1 MKNTLALA
9 AVLGV
14 GAAAY
19 LATDTAS
26 HTATGEGLR
35 PGAQPALARA
45 PSRLPDDAPPAATT
59 ATADGNSEVVLNVR
73 VRKDRNCNVALN
85 DYVTTAGEVFSAYSC
100 TPRTPQPPHPYA
112 HYDNGSL
119 EVLAYA
125 DPEAAALLGRRLA
138 ASDRDKSY
146 EMLVRA
152 AALDGK
158 VGHLAWLADQAYST
172 VRIDG
177 ALQVDN
183 VKRRYELA
191 ALAARLG
198 GDPSASQFLRD
209 TLVDAGVNAHGIDRL
224 DARVDQLLEAVHDI
238 QRAVYGEIRY
248 GGQTDA

>member
-1 MKNTLALA
+1 MKKTIAFAAALA
-9 AVLGV
+9 V
-14 GAAAY
+14 GTAAY
-19 LATDTAS
+19 LYTDPPSRFAPADDLSPTARSSAAGEPPRVTEIATSAS
-26 HTATGEGLR
+26 SATR
-35 PGAQPALARA
+35 PG
-45 PSRLPDDAPPAATT
+45 
-59 ATADGNSEVVLNVR
+59 EVVLNLPAR
-73 VRKDRNCNVALN
+73 RDRSCDPELN
-85 DYVTTAGEVFSAYSC
+85 DYVTTGGQVFSAYRC
-100 TPRTPQPPHPYA
+100 TPRTPRPPHPYA

-138 ASDRDKSY
+138 GSDPEKSY
-146 EMLVRA
+146 AMLLRA
-152 AALDGK
+152 AALDGD
-158 VGHLAWLADQAYST
+158 VSHLAWLADQAFST

-198 GDPSASQFLRD
+198 GDPSATQFLRD
-209 TLVDAGVNAHGIDRL
+209 TLVDAGISAHGLGRL
-224 DARVDQLLEAVHDI
+224 DERVDQLLESVHDI